1 MADFINTIDVV
12 GDEALVDS
20 LIEKSITEFKDKNI
34 TFVGHYAFNG
44 CEKLKTVWLPAV
56 TYLDWGAFQAC
67 NSLVDV
73 YMPALE
79 RTYGMPF
86 FNSDALAKVD
96 FPALTSL
103 GESAFQY
110 CDKIATVILRA
121 NVVCSLANTNAFS
134 NTPIS
139 KGTGYIY
146 VPEALQEQYA
156 QSTTWSVY
164 AAQFRALEDY
174 TVDGTIW
181 GDLDENKI

>member
-20 LIEKSITEFKDKNI
+20 LIEKSITELKDKNI
-34 TFVGHYAFNG
+34 TFVGNYAFNV
-44 CEKLKTVWLPAV
+44 CKKLKTVWLPAV
-56 TYLDWGAFQAC
+56 TYLDWGAFQTC

-73 YMPALE
+73 YLPALE

-86 FNSDALAKVD
+86 YNSDALAKVD

-103 GESAFQY
+103 GEAAFQY

-121 NVVCSLANTNAFS
+121 NVVCSLANTNAFA

-146 VPEALQEQYA
+146 VPDNLVDSYKAA
-156 QSTTWSVY
+156 TNWSTY
-164 AAQFRALEDY
+164 AAQIKPLSELE
-174 TVDGTIW
+174 
-181 GDLDENKI
+181 E